1 MELMPTQFLNVGPED
16 VQDLGKSAALR
27 ANKSAS
33 RQIKLVASASDYG
46 KHVKLKSGMI
56 SILTQRKL
64 NRNISVF

>member
-1 MELMPTQFLNVGPED
+1 MELTPTLFLNVGPDD
-16 VQDLGKSAALR
+16 VQDLGKFAALR

-33 RQIKLVASASDYG
+33 RQIKLVANASDYG
-46 KHVKLKSGMI
+46 KHVKLKSVMI